1 MVLAGRTDQRNL
13 EQGRAGI
20 ALRIVRS
27 RKEGTGIMSA
37 VQYELFQKTHQQAF
51 DDWVH
56 TEEGRE
62 AADRFIRLAWAA
74 KKRGVRVGAKAI
86 WERLRWH
93 YEFVAIRSGND
104 GYRLNNVYTA
114 YMARFAMDRD
124 PNLQGF
130 FETRTVGKDA
140 KPRRAILVN
149 IRPGE
154 ASHVL

>member
-1 MVLAGRTDQRNL
+1 
-13 EQGRAGI
+13 
-20 ALRIVRS
+20 
-27 RKEGTGIMSA
+27 MSA

-51 DDWVH
+51 DDWVR
-56 TEEGRE
+56 TAEGQE
-62 AADRFIRLAWAA
+62 AANRFIRIAWAA
-74 KKRGVRVGAKAI
+74 KTRGVRVGAKAI

-93 YEFVAIRSGND
+93 YEFVAQRKND
-104 GYRLNNVYTA
+104 EGYRLNNVYTA
-114 YMARFAMDRD
+114 YMARFAMDMK
-124 PNLQGF
+124 PELQGF